1 MDGRR
6 AKRARSA
13 VGAPPATPATQELR
27 GSTNPAWNEFKK
39 LAGGED
45 GEDGPAVVSENST
58 PFFVCWSA
66 LHRLHHSRLLLCLA
80 VVACF
85 THADLLFSRTA
96 QDDED
101 LFSDI
106 VAQTP
111 VRREPVRE
119 SAADRVELNR
129 AQAMVVTLQAQVCD
143 PVRRSNATSL
153 LPPLSLVP
161 VEQASV
167 HPPDQ
172 LSCAWHRAHGIPFG
186 CVVLCGC
193 ACVG

>member
-1 MDGRR
+1 
-6 AKRARSA
+6 
-13 VGAPPATPATQELR
+13 VL
-27 GSTNPAWNEFKK
+27 
-39 LAGGED
+39 
-45 GEDGPAVVSENST
+45 
-58 PFFVCWSA
+58 SA
-66 LHRLHHSRLLLCLA
+66 LHRLHHSRLLLYLA

-85 THADLLFSRTA
+85 THAYLLFSRTA

-153 LPPLSLVP
+153 LPPPLSFP
-161 VEQASV
+161 SSKRAYT
-167 HPPDQ
+167 HPTSFRVRGTVRTEF
-172 LSCAWHRAHGIPFG
+172 LLGVLC
-186 CVVLCGC
+186 CVVALVWAEVELSEMHLETQLC
-193 ACVG
+193 AS